1 MLKVQANRKTE
12 KRMLDEKNLNLA
24 GWLSIIAAGLIIP
37 GLAISLSLEM
47 AKEKSFALLSLEGLY
62 NIGYGLISVYLFV
75 MFKRLLNQKASFHE
89 VDTYINLL
97 IWLTIAHMAL
107 NVIAL
112 PFTEAKELLEM
123 GMYFLLI
130 PIGLIHVVFGAKLLK
145 SEDNLFGYLKP
156 LSYLTI
162 ATGIMMAL
170 IVLALFAMI
179 TCIIGNVILALVF
192 FKSAKLIQT
201 QGSLSPKWD
210 QSMVNDKLMASN
222 KYAS

>member
-1 MLKVQANRKTE
+1 
-12 KRMLDEKNLNLA
+12 MLDKKSLNLA

-37 GLAISLSLEM
+37 GLAISVSLEV
-47 AKEKSFALLSLEGLY
+47 AEEKRFALLLLEMLY

-97 IWLTIAHMAL
+97 IWLTIAHVAL
-107 NVIAL
+107 NVIVL
-112 PFTEAKELLEM
+112 PYPEAKKLLETATL
-123 GMYFLLI
+123 FLLI

-162 ATGIMMAL
+162 ATGMMMAL

-179 TCIIGNVILALVF
+179 TCIIGDVILALVF

-201 QGSLSPKWD
+201 QGSLSPEWD
-210 QSMVNDKLMASN
+210 HSMANDKLMASN
-222 KYAS
+222 KHAS